1 MLHRYL
7 RMVMNGKTLEELA
20 RHVGGRVAGDPK
32 VKISSV
38 APLNLAGPGQI
49 TFLANSRYAKKLA
62 ATKASAVVVAE
73 PVKNAVAQIVASNPY
88 FAFTQIVVLLHGHR
102 RHKLSGVSAKASIDS
117 TATIGK
123 GTNVHD
129 FVTIS
134 ERVNIGR
141 HCVIYPGVFIGP
153 DVEIGDDCVI
163 YPNVAIY
170 DGTCI
175 GNRVIIQANATIGED
190 GFGFATEKGVH
201 HKIPHVRRVIL
212 EDDVEIGSNSAVE
225 RGSLVD
231 TIIGR
236 GTKVG
241 DLVAIG
247 HGVQT
252 GPGCLIVA
260 QAGIAGSTTL
270 GRYCVVAGQA
280 GIAGHLKIGDHVTMA
295 GQSGVA
301 GDLANGEKVF
311 GTPAFEMRKALRAYQ
326 LIKSLPEFRSELMQ
340 LEKRLAALEATSAPR
355 TKSAKSKK
363 RV

>member
-1 MLHRYL
+1 
-7 RMVMNGKTLEELA
+7 MNGKTLEELA
-20 RHVGGRVAGDPK
+20 QHVGGRLAGDHK
-32 VKISSV
+32 IKISSV
-38 APLNLAGPGQI
+38 ASLNLAGPGQI

-62 ATKASAVVVAE
+62 MTKASAVVVAE
-73 PVKNAVAQIVASNPY
+73 PVKNAVAQIIVPNPY
-88 FAFTQIVVLLHGHR
+88 YAFTQIVVLLHGHR
-102 RHKLSGVSAKASIDS
+102 RHKLSGVSAKAAIDS

-123 GTNVHD
+123 ETHVHD
-129 FVTIS
+129 FVTVS
-134 ERVNIGR
+134 ERASIGR
-141 HCVIYPGVFIGP
+141 RCVIYPGVFIGP

-170 DGTCI
+170 NGTSI

-231 TIIGR
+231 TIVGR

-270 GRYCVVAGQA
+270 GRYCVLAGQV
-280 GIAGHLKIGDHVTMA
+280 GISGHLKIGDQVTIA
-295 GQSGVA
+295 AQSGVA
-301 GDLANGEKVF
+301 SNIASGEKVF
-311 GTPAFEMRKALRAYQ
+311 GSPAFEMRKALRAYQ
-326 LIKSLPEFRSELMQ
+326 LIKSLPEFRSELMR
-340 LEKRLAALEATSAPR
+340 LEERLTALEAAP
-355 TKSAKSKK
+355 AKSKPA
-363 RV
+363 R

>member
-1 MLHRYL
+1 ML
-7 RMVMNGKTLEELA
+7 MNVKTLEELA
-20 RHVGGRVAGDPK
+20 HHVGGRVVGDPK
-32 VKISSV
+32 TKIASV
-38 APLNLAGPGQI
+38 ASLNLAGPGQI

-62 ATKASAVVVAE
+62 STKASAVVAAE
-73 PVKNAVAQIVASNPY
+73 PVKNVVAQIVVPNPY
-88 FAFTQIVVLLHGHR
+88 YAFTQIVVLLHGHR
-102 RHKLSGVSAKASIDS
+102 RHKLSGVSAKATIDS
-117 TATIGK
+117 SATIGK
-123 GTNVHD
+123 ETHVHD

-134 ERVNIGR
+134 ERASIGR
-141 HCVIYPGVFIGP
+141 CCVIYPGVFIGP
-153 DVEIGDDCVI
+153 DVEMGDDCVI

-170 DGTCI
+170 NGTSI

-236 GTKVG
+236 GTEIG

-270 GRYCVVAGQA
+270 GRYCVIAGQV
-280 GIAGHLKIGDHVTMA
+280 GISGHLKIGDQVTIA
-295 GQSGVA
+295 AQSGVA
-301 GDLANGEKVF
+301 SDIASGGKVF

-326 LIKSLPEFRSELMQ
+326 LIKSLPEFRSELMH
-340 LEKRLAALEATSAPR
+340 LEERLAALEAVPAPGN
-355 TKSAKSKK
+355 K
-363 RV
+363 RAR